1 MTGAPVV
8 LNNIDRDGII
18 LAENGAFLRADCDE
32 YEYEEEVQDGGDD
45 NEESS
50 SDDES
55 FIADEPIISEAS
67 TLTEEAPFL
76 APPAR
81 TAAVAQAPAPRA
93 AGRPQVPQPFA
104 LLAAAAAPPAA
115 TFPAAAA
122 PPAPVPLAP
131 PASSSSNQGEKGKK
145 AAANA
150 IPAALVEAAIESVAA
165 VADGSAPKISL
176 QKKKEG
182 FQQLLCGR

>member
-18 LAENGAFLRADCDE
+18 LAENGAFLHADCDE
-32 YEYEEEVQDGGDD
+32 YEYEVEVQDGGDD

-67 TLTEEAPFL
+67 TLTEDAPFL

-81 TAAVAQAPAPRA
+81 TAAAAQAPAPRA

-104 LLAAAAAPPAA
+104 LLAAAAAAPPAA
-115 TFPAAAA
+115 TFPAAA
-122 PPAPVPLAP
+122 PPAPVP
-131 PASSSSNQGEKGKK
+131 
-145 AAANA
+145 
-150 IPAALVEAAIESVAA
+150 
-165 VADGSAPKISL
+165 
-176 QKKKEG
+176 
-182 FQQLLCGR
+182 